1 MNRQKSRS
9 DKARSRIAASDPR
22 PAHERDRRVPHRASR
37 ALQGSWLIP
46 AALALIALIV
56 RVWALRFEPWVTVD
70 GTEYIRFAD
79 ALRRGQAFAS
89 IFPPGYPAL
98 IALVRFVIEDR
109 VLAAAGVSVVCGS
122 LLVLP
127 VWHLAREVAGPRWA
141 VLAAALVAL
150 HPSLLEFSTL
160 TMSESAFL
168 LAVYVAVAVAP
179 LLSGA
184 AAGAAFAIRPEGLLP
199 ALALFVRQ
207 LALPNPKRLV
217 GASLLL
223 GGFLIVAIPT
233 WVWFHATLG
242 EWTLTPKISAF
253 RVGGE
258 SWQEQEKHFGA
269 ADSSAAYGLD
279 RLTADLPGALARYPA
294 NAVAHGRSLLH
305 LWPLPLLVVAI
316 LGLIRRRGRESLPLL
331 HLAAIPLL
339 GLSEQPRFVLVAIP
353 ALAILATI
361 ALARAAPGPQRLS
374 LGGLV
379 LAGAIWCAI
388 ALREDLVL
396 PFDGY
401 EEAHKEAGLWLGGAS
416 QPGDAVL
423 DRKPYVAFYA
433 DRAYRVMP
441 DAPYDSLIAFVQARD
456 IRYLIVDEGVARVF
470 RPQLLPLLYDTAF
483 REGEHRLECV
493 YLGGHHRG
501 YSIGIFRV
509 LRPDE
514 RPTGRPPV
522 ANIKW
527 RN

>member
-1 MNRQKSRS
+1 
-9 DKARSRIAASDPR
+9 
-22 PAHERDRRVPHRASR
+22 
-37 ALQGSWLIP
+37 LQ
-46 AALALIALIV
+46 
-56 RVWALRFEPWVTVD
+56 
-70 GTEYIRFAD
+70 
-79 ALRRGQAFAS
+79 
-89 IFPPGYPAL
+89 
-98 IALVRFVIEDR
+98 
-109 VLAAAGVSVVCGS
+109 
-122 LLVLP
+122 
-127 VWHLAREVAGPRWA
+127 
-141 VLAAALVAL
+141 
-150 HPSLLEFSTL
+150 
-160 TMSESAFL
+160 
-168 LAVYVAVAVAP
+168 
-179 LLSGA
+179 
-184 AAGAAFAIRPEGLLP
+184 

-207 LALPNPKRLV
+207 FTRPDSKRIRN
-217 GASLLL
+217 ASLLL
-223 GGFLIVAIPT
+223 GGFLIVAVPT

-279 RLTADLPGALARYPA
+279 RLRADLPGALARYPA
-294 NAVAHGRSLLH
+294 NALAHGRSLLR
-305 LWPLPLLVVAI
+305 LWPLPLILVSLV
-316 LGLIRRRGRESLPLL
+316 GLARRRGRESLPLL

-353 ALAILATI
+353 ALAILTSV
-361 ALARAAPGPQRLS
+361 ALSRASVGPQRLA

-379 LAGAIWCAI
+379 LAGAIWCAVG
-388 ALREDLVL
+388 LREDLVL

-401 EEAHKEAGLWLGGAS
+401 EEAHREAGMWLGGAS
-416 QPGDAVL
+416 EPGDAVL

-433 DRAYRVMP
+433 DRTYRVMP
-441 DAPYDSLIAFVQARD
+441 DAPYDSLIAFVQRRD

-501 YSIGIFRV
+501 YTIGIFRV

-514 RPTGRPPV
+514 KPTGRPPV